1 MTRITRKND
10 YIKDKLYD
18 FKNPIILEFGVN
30 KGGSTK
36 FFLDYVENYNGKVYS
51 VDIKDCSEVSNSKKW
66 EFLLANDLN
75 YNYII
80 TKFPEISEKGIDILF
95 VDSYH
100 DPSHV
105 RLLLEKWSKLV
116 NNKGIIFLDDTESL
130 NYRLRKKF
138 IFSVVNDEIDKVVK
152 NFYYSNHDQ
161 YIYTK
166 HYMGAGLSYLEKK
179 SDKGSELSNK
189 RVWKYSFI
197 NSQIYIFLKKIL
209 FYIRNL
215 NKKNIF

>member
-1 MTRITRKND
+1 MTQITEKND
-10 YIKDKLYD
+10 YIKDKLYN

-30 KGGSTK
+30 RGGSTK

-51 VDIKDCSEVSNSKKW
+51 IDIKDCSKVSNSKKW

-75 YNYII
+75 YHYII

-130 NYRLRKKF
+130 IYRLRKNF

-161 YIYTK
+161 YIY
-166 HYMGAGLSYLEKK
+166 
-179 SDKGSELSNK
+179 
-189 RVWKYSFI
+189 
-197 NSQIYIFLKKIL
+197 
-209 FYIRNL
+209 
-215 NKKNIF
+215 